1 MEKFFT
7 ACRWRCWWRK
17 KANSN
22 WQLASWATEL
32 NTRNH
37 QTGHR
42 RLPAFLTY
50 SCIVR
55 ICAIIKR
62 LLMHVSEIWRYPVK
76 SLKGERLKETEI
88 TPLGIPGDRQIAVI
102 RTING
107 RFLTSRSRPKLLGL
121 QGSIN
126 PEGVPTINGHP
137 WSSDEALQ
145 LVREAAGEPVTLRQ
159 IPAPQAFDILPLLVA
174 TDGAARYLNID
185 HRRLRP
191 NILLADVPE
200 LEERNWPGRTIA
212 IGDVRIHAEKLRDR
226 CVMTTFDPDTQ
237 AQDPSVLLRIVRELD
252 GSTALDSSVIHSGK
266 IRVGDAAH
274 IVEH

>member
-1 MEKFFT
+1 
-7 ACRWRCWWRK
+7 
-17 KANSN
+17 
-22 WQLASWATEL
+22 
-32 NTRNH
+32 
-37 QTGHR
+37 
-42 RLPAFLTY
+42 
-50 SCIVR
+50 
-55 ICAIIKR
+55 
-62 LLMHVSEIWRYPVK
+62 MHVSEIWRYPIK
-76 SLKGERLKETEI
+76 SLKGERLNETEI
-88 TPLGIPGDRQIAVI
+88 TKLGIPGDRQIAVI

-126 PEGVPTINGHP
+126 ADGVPTINGHL
-137 WSSDEALQ
+137 WNSAEALQ
-145 LVREAAGEPVTLRQ
+145 LVLEAAGEPVTLQQ

-191 NILLADVPE
+191 NILLADVPD
-200 LEERNWPGRTIA
+200 LEERNWPGQIIA

-252 GSTALDSSVIHSGK
+252 GSTALDSSVITPGK
-266 IRVGDAAH
+266 IRVGDSSAYR
-274 IVEH
+274 

>member
-1 MEKFFT
+1 
-7 ACRWRCWWRK
+7 
-17 KANSN
+17 
-22 WQLASWATEL
+22 
-32 NTRNH
+32 
-37 QTGHR
+37 
-42 RLPAFLTY
+42 
-50 SCIVR
+50 
-55 ICAIIKR
+55 
-62 LLMHVSEIWRYPVK
+62 MHVSEIWRYPVK
-76 SLKGERLKETEI
+76 SLKGERLNETEI
-88 TPLGIPGDRQIAVI
+88 TKLGIPGDRQIAVI

-126 PEGVPTINGHP
+126 EDRVPTINGHP
-137 WSSDEALQ
+137 WKSAEALQ
-145 LVREAAGEPVTLRQ
+145 LVLEAAGEPVTLEQ

-200 LEERNWPGRTIA
+200 LEERKWPGKIIA
-212 IGDVRIHAEKLRDR
+212 IGNVRIHAEKLRDR

-252 GSTALDSSVIHSGK
+252 GSTALDSSVLVEGK
-266 IRVGDAAH
+266 ISVGDAVK
-274 IVEH
+274 IV

>member
-1 MEKFFT
+1 VEIIHIFF
-7 ACRWRCWWRK
+7 
-17 KANSN
+17 
-22 WQLASWATEL
+22 
-32 NTRNH
+32 
-37 QTGHR
+37 
-42 RLPAFLTY
+42 
-50 SCIVR
+50 
-55 ICAIIKR
+55 
-62 LLMHVSEIWRYPVK
+62 MHVSEIWRYPVK

-137 WSSDEALQ
+137 WNSDEALQ

-212 IGDVRIHAEKLRDR
+212 IGDARIYAEKLRDR